1 MAKREAVEMFQPDLI
16 KDLGTNTKIKWK
28 DCSIGRASDIELN
41 YEHDMQIAPLGNLFP
56 VLKHM
61 EKVVVSVSKLSTI
74 VTS

>member
-41 YEHDMQIAPLGNLFP
+41 YEHDMQIGALGNLFP

-74 VTS
+74 ISA